1 MVKSEKYDD
10 IKKVRTET
18 ITFRLPSNIINGLRK
33 EAESEKISL
42 NSFVTKIFANHIQ
55 WEKYERKVGLL
66 PMTRTFLEEV
76 INQLSEEQIVNLA
89 QRIEKE
95 TFKNILTFIKESHSI
110 EDFIDIL
117 RTWLTVSWMQLNIE
131 KRNGSYRFH
140 IQHDLGIKW
149 SLYVKILVSELSEDI
164 LKKKVQVK
172 ITEATISLVFQEDH

>member
-1 MVKSEKYDD
+1 MVKSEKEADVKR
-10 IKKVRTET
+10 IRTAT
-18 ITFRLPSNIINGLRK
+18 ITFRLPSNIIEALRK
-33 EAESEKISL
+33 EAEPERISL

-66 PMTRTFLEEV
+66 PMTRTFLKEV

-95 TFKNILTFIKESHSI
+95 TFKNILRFMKESHSV

-117 RTWLTVSWMQLNIE
+117 RTWLTVSWMQLNIG
-131 KRNGSYRFH
+131 KRNSSYRFH

-149 SLYVKILVSELSEDI
+149 SLYVKTVVSELSEDI
-164 LKKKVQVK
+164 LNKKVEAK
-172 ITEATISLVFQEDH
+172 ITEATISLVFQEEH